1 MISASEERVTMY
13 SAEIIVKQMNE
24 LKARFCGCMALF
36 CWEESCFNMEGPS
49 ALY

>member
-13 SAEIIVKQMNE
+13 SAEIIVKQMSWK
-24 LKARFCGCMALF
+24 LGFVAAWLF